1 MASFLLAILTS
12 GNTSAHVRGP
22 GSKRA
27 WSAHQASA
35 SIPLAPH
42 HAAWSRHMNDANR
55 VPFTGGVA
63 LALHSP
69 HFSLFGTTPYSQ
81 RNRPTE
87 CHSQSAT
94 DVPSHPRKYIDYLS
108 YPSAPFVSKEGA
120 FAMQRTLKP
129 LRPSRPVHPK
139 EVY

>member
-1 MASFLLAILTS
+1 MVIPSGICVHPIGSTS
-12 GNTSAHVRGP
+12 CSMVTSHERRKP
-22 GSKRA
+22 GTTL
-27 WSAHQASA
+27 Q
-35 SIPLAPH
+35 
-42 HAAWSRHMNDANR
+42 
-55 VPFTGGVA
+55 GGVA
-63 LALHSP
+63 LALHFP

-108 YPSAPFVSKEGA
+108 DPNAPFVSKEGA

-129 LRPSRPVHPK
+129 LRPSRPMHPK

>member
-1 MASFLLAILTS
+1 MS
-12 GNTSAHVRGP
+12 
-22 GSKRA
+22 
-27 WSAHQASA
+27 
-35 SIPLAPH
+35 
-42 HAAWSRHMNDANR
+42 
-55 VPFTGGVA
+55 

-108 YPSAPFVSKEGA
+108 DPNVSFVSKEGA
-120 FAMQRTLKP
+120 FAMRRTLKP
-129 LRPSRPVHPK
+129 LRPSLPMHSK

>member
-1 MASFLLAILTS
+1 M
-12 GNTSAHVRGP
+12 G
-22 GSKRA
+22 A
-27 WSAHQASA
+27 WHRMS
-35 SIPLAPH
+35 
-42 HAAWSRHMNDANR
+42 
-55 VPFTGGVA
+55 

-87 CHSQSAT
+87 WHSQSAT

-108 YPSAPFVSKEGA
+108 DPNAPFVSKEGA

-129 LRPSRPVHPK
+129 LRQSRPMHPK

>member
-1 MASFLLAILTS
+1 MSDAS
-12 GNTSAHVRGP
+12 
-22 GSKRA
+22 
-27 WSAHQASA
+27 
-35 SIPLAPH
+35 
-42 HAAWSRHMNDANR
+42 R
-55 VPFTGGVA
+55 VPLCRGGVA

-69 HFSLFGTTPYSQ
+69 HFSLFGTTPYSP

-108 YPSAPFVSKEGA
+108 DPNAPFVSKEGA
-120 FAMQRTLKP
+120 FAMPRTLKP
-129 LRPSRPVHPK
+129 LRPSRPMHSK